1 MAKSKTSDVI
11 KLAASAAVLLSCS
24 GRRLSRKA
32 RRLITSDFLLDPSNA
47 AHAKAISQL
56 SAEVKKLA
64 AEAFN
69 GEKLSPDHL
78 HRRWQHQK
86 YDGWAGMIAVST
98 SNKVRPVVVD
108 RARNPVAE
116 GDTESPYSGCYV
128 NASITLW
135 AQNNKFGKRINANLR
150 GVQFVDDGE
159 AFGIAPVDA
168 DEEFDAGRCR
178 GACRG
183 GLRLWGVP
191 CRVAGGLGCGLRP
204 PGWTVALIVP
214 PFSGEGHECCQDLCR
229 EVPAAGRGAGR
240 SGQSKGGG

>member
-11 KLAASAAVLLSCS
+11 KLPRV
-24 GRRLSRKA
+24 RLSFAELFRAKA
-32 RRLITSDFLLDPSNA
+32 FQEGQTPYYKATFLLDPSNA

-69 GEKLSPDHL
+69 GEKLSPD
-78 HRRWQHQK
+78 RICIVDGNTKK
-86 YDGWAGMIAVST
+86 YDGWAGMIAIST

-135 AQNNKFGKRINANLR
+135 AQNNKFGKRTNANLR

-168 DEEFDAGRCR
+168 DEEFEMLEDA
-178 GACRG
+178 A
-183 GLRLWGVP
+183 
-191 CRVAGGLGCGLRP
+191 A
-204 PGWTVALIVP
+204 
-214 PFSGEGHECCQDLCR
+214 
-229 EVPAAGRGAGR
+229 PAAPAYDFG
-240 SGQSKGGG
+240 